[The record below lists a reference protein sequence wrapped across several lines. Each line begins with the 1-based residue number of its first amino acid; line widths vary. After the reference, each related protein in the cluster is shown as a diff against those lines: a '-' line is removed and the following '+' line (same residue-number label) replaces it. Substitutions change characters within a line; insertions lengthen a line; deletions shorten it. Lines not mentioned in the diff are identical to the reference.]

1 MLVALGTV
9 HACAGYS
16 GLHMACVWGRPG
28 CVRELVEGGGDHRLA
43 TVHHETP
50 QQLALRY
57 GNSECAEYLS
67 CVGQFP
73 LVFDLHGAGSEGYI
87 MYGVSVIVSTN
98 PLTFCCCRGT
108 ADIAGS
114 SAEWEGQ
121 AG

>member
-50 QQLALRY
+50 QQLAMRY

-73 LVFDLHGAGSEGYI
+73 LVFDLHGAGSEGYM
-87 MYGVSVIVSTN
+87 MYGVSGIGTVQ
-98 PLTFCCCRGT
+98 LTRNLNASVEYERFYLYIY
-108 ADIAGS
+108 IALD
-114 SAEWEGQ
+114 
-121 AG
+121 